1 MYLLLPVCCYFRYF
15 TSKEQQ
21 QQVSS
26 LNIIMVPTKRP
37 NLFDVILI
45 IKRMCV
51 FYIYHY
57 ISGVCTESYPYA
69 FDSGNRCC
77 KNAFEKPKGYD
88 GCRGYRI
95 SLDSTCCNGDEITH
109 CRDVPCS
116 SFGKINTYSQT
127 K

>member
-45 IKRMCV
+45 IKRVCV
-51 FYIYHY
+51 CFIFIIIYQ
-57 ISGVCTESYPYA
+57 VCAQSHIPMRSTVEIDVVRMPLKNPKVMMVAGGTE
-69 FDSGNRCC
+69 F
-77 KNAFEKPKGYD
+77 
-88 GCRGYRI
+88 
-95 SLDSTCCNGDEITH
+95 L
-109 CRDVPCS
+109 
-116 SFGKINTYSQT
+116 
-127 K
+127 